1 MDDLRVGRA
10 LLNGLF
16 VWLLSLAVYLVP
28 VFAYV
33 FARSMQL
40 SPATA
45 DYGALGEQIAGEV
58 STIFAENW
66 LLVIALVAITAVLT
80 LWRARAVAQGTW
92 HLRWLNGLIVGIV
105 PAVLSLLFTV
115 CGGFDVLDAIT
126 IGVYVLMGLLGGL
139 VARPA

>member
-16 VWLLSLAVYLVP
+16 VWLLSLAVYSVP
-28 VFAYV
+28 AFAYA

-40 SPATA
+40 GPGAP
-45 DYGALGEQIAGEV
+45 DYGALGAQIAGEV

-66 LLVIALVAITAVLT
+66 LLVVALVAITAVLT
-80 LWRARAVAQGTW
+80 LWRARAVARGTW

-115 CGGFDVLDAIT
+115 CGGFDMLGAIS